1 MNMKNSGNS
10 YGFNTSTDTH
20 TIKNIEW
27 GSVAYLSHSKYGTCT
42 NGECYEIGLNNNS
55 SDKIGCGTEAG
66 SASSTTCNE
75 YNTELEKGA
84 STTGNVYGVYE

>member
-1 MNMKNSGNS
+1 MKNSGNS

-75 YNTELEKGA
+75 YNTELGKGA